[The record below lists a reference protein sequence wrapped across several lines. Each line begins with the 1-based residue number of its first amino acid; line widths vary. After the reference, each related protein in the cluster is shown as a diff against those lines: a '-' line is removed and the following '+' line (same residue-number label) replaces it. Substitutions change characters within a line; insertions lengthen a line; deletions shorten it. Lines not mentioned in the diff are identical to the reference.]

1 MVIEA
6 GAEVHHNIH
15 GEEDEGRQRVR
26 IRDVNLESNREGQ
39 DEDLETDSIDA
50 VKAFTQSEMDV
61 TQFTAIASHS
71 IVACVA
77 SRG

>member
-39 DEDLETDSIDA
+39 DEDLETDRDNA
-50 VKAFTQSEMDV
+50 
-61 TQFTAIASHS
+61 
-71 IVACVA
+71 
-77 SRG
+77 